1 MNKLKQLLIFF
12 SIIFISFNLNAGAS
26 DDVKTNSEDFETSIV
41 EDEIY
46 DPLEGIN
53 RAIFGFN
60 SPYSRNLVGSIGN
73 RLFQSLIISYNIVR
87 YQKRY

>member
-60 SPYSRNLVGSIGN
+60 NVADK
-73 RLFQSLIISYNIVR
+73 LIL
-87 YQKRY
+87 